1 MLMQKVQ
8 VKEVSTRL
16 GKFCVIRMGNFMFLT
31 PCDTRLKI
39 IKAIATKEMNAEEI
53 SSKVGAAYS
62 TVMDH
67 MDVLEKLGLVTCFL
81 KRGEGRRKIYFKLND
96 NPDQWVQTVF
106 AEPQITS

>member
-1 MLMQKVQ
+1 MPKVQ

-16 GKFCVIRMGNFMFLT
+16 GKFCVIKMGNSIFLT

-53 SSKVGAAYS
+53 AGKVGAAYS

-81 KRGEGRRKIYFKLND
+81 KRYEGRRKIYFKLND
-96 NPDQWVQTVF
+96 DTNQWARAVF
-106 AEPQITS
+106 AEPKIAK